1 MAAVLEQCVDGT
13 TFVRATAGRVGPG
26 VDPDL
31 LVVAHSGEE
40 RQALY
45 LQDPMQHNVAVV
57 LRYDI
62 VDAVVLP
69 TGGAVD
75 VIAVLTAEGVELMRT
90 PLAGSLPETFA
101 SLPGEWSGV
110 QSLWTG
116 GDAAGQPL
124 LFGADASGTRLL
136 RGRFVAGAWQQLP
149 ALSLPTAGAK
159 VMTMDYDGVGEVEL
173 VLQLGHLVVVL
184 PFDGGTPLLWLSMV
198 SPDGAPTP
206 EPLVTVARGDAASPY
221 RRDLLLAV
229 GVYFGH
235 NMLLAHNAGAS
246 AFVPI
251 GDGWSFRSI
260 AALRADAHGLGGV
273 GIGDQDAMVHVV
285 RRVDGPG
292 LVTVPAAS
300 DRYVLVRGLDRP
312 SGALSCLCA
321 GDFDGDGDGDVV
333 ALQSEGRILHV
344 VAGADSATTRCAATV
359 AVTNSASDCV
369 DLQLTVPVVP
379 AVPLAAGESLEFEL
393 VGWMQWSSSSPRE
406 SQAAFVARVPAGP
419 LVATSLTLFA
429 PAGTNLDEDWSLEV
443 RCRAVVVG
451 PGYERKLAPTLTH
464 FAVDAD
470 VILESLM
477 LRIATLS
484 GTAGLPLGG
493 TSGDG
498 NTTGGLGR
506 PGAQPRRP

>member
-31 LVVAHSGEE
+31 LVVAHSGDS

-57 LRYDI
+57 LRNDI

-75 VIAVLTAEGVELMRT
+75 VVAVLHAEGVDLLRT
-90 PLAGSLPETFA
+90 PLAGTLPETFA
-101 SLPGEWSGV
+101 SLAGEWSGV

-136 RGRFVAGAWQQLP
+136 RGRLVAGAWQELP

-159 VMTMDYDGVGEVEL
+159 VTTMDYDGVGEVEI

-184 PFDGGTPLLWLSMV
+184 PFDGGTPLLWLSML

-206 EPLVTVARGDAASPY
+206 EPMVTVARGDAASPY

-251 GDGWSFRSI
+251 GDGWSFRSL
-260 AALRADAHGLGGV
+260 AALPADAHGLGGL

-292 LVTVPAAS
+292 LVTIPAPG

-359 AVTNSASDCV
+359 AVTEIASDHV
-369 DLQLTVPVVP
+369 DLQLGVPVVP

-393 VGWMQWSSSSPRE
+393 VGWMQWSSELPRE
-406 SQAAFVARVPAGP
+406 AQAAFVVRLPAGP
-419 LVATSLTLFA
+419 VVATSRTLVA
-429 PAGTNLDEDWSLEV
+429 PAGTALEDDWSLEV

-451 PGYERKLAPTLTH
+451 PNSERKLAPQLTH
-464 FAVDAD
+464 FAEDHEVVVAS
-470 VILESLM
+470 VELM
-477 LRIATLS
+477 IATLF
-484 GTAGLPLGG
+484 GTAGVPTDG

-498 NTTGGLGR
+498 NTTGGIGK
-506 PGAQPRRP
+506 PADQPRKP